1 MSRGV
6 EHHPN
11 MFLWL
16 EFSERGSNFD
26 GPRNPYLQILDSD
39 VEVGHHLLLA
49 GR

>member
-1 MSRGV
+1 MSCGV
-6 EHHPN
+6 EHYSN

-16 EFSERGSNFD
+16 VFGERGSDFD
-26 GPRNPYLQILDSD
+26 GPRHPCLQILDSD